1 MENMDEIM
9 RLKQHNYPNVN
20 IAEYF
25 DQNISFELDNEK
37 RTGMKKFLELAQ
49 KLELAEIKLK

>member
-1 MENMDEIM
+1 MEEIE
-9 RLKQHNYPNVN
+9 RFEQPNYPNVN

-25 DQNISFELDNEK
+25 AQNISFELDNKK
-37 RTGMKKFLELAQ
+37 REGMKKFPELAQ